1 MVNVIILFY
10 RGGQLPNDRNDI
22 ADLRREVADL
32 EAKENTLDRLIHGAD
47 KNLRELCADR
57 QYAYVTYHDLRSV
70 PMYKDQAIMA
80 VKAPPEATL
89 HVPQPINNLGQ
100 QKVAIFRHKNQLKLE
115 PSIFLYHLFI
125 VLFLRLQLQMHMRS
139 SHGEIE
145 VFLCPDDPTVKT
157 SPNPGYT
164 TTQPVPSSKESE
176 IPCLPPE
183 LLTNEESGVRVEPVP
198 SVESSLNTR
207 LSTPVISAVT
217 SLAGMR
223 DALLCESDDYGPMG
237 GGKFQ
242 LQTEDQIS
250 TSGRMAYIF
259 KTRVY

>member
-1 MVNVIILFY
+1 
-10 RGGQLPNDRNDI
+10 
-22 ADLRREVADL
+22 
-32 EAKENTLDRLIHGAD
+32 
-47 KNLRELCADR
+47 
-57 QYAYVTYHDLRSV
+57 
-70 PMYKDQAIMA
+70 
-80 VKAPPEATL
+80 
-89 HVPQPINNLGQ
+89 
-100 QKVAIFRHKNQLKLE
+100 
-115 PSIFLYHLFI
+115 
-125 VLFLRLQLQMHMRS
+125 MRS

-183 LLTNEESGVRVEPVP
+183 LLANGDNGVQIEPL
-198 SVESSLNTR
+198 ESSLNTR
-207 LSTPVISAVT
+207 SGTPVISTVT

-250 TSGRMAYIF
+250 TSGRIAHIF
-259 KTRVY
+259 